1 MVNVL
6 KAFCLRPEVCIVSF
20 MAAVTIITHCSFNG
34 VVDCFLVIIMMMI
47 TILQM
52 GNSTVTRVTF
62 LSIGDT
68 KISFINHILL
78 FSNPSFVC
86 C

>member
-1 MVNVL
+1 M
-6 KAFCLRPEVCIVSF
+6 
-20 MAAVTIITHCSFNG
+20 G
-34 VVDCFLVIIMMMI
+34 VRV
-47 TILQM
+47 M

-68 KISFINHILL
+68 KISFINHIILLL

-86 C
+86 Y

>member
-1 MVNVL
+1 MQLQEKNRSL
-6 KAFCLRPEVCIVSF
+6 KHVIYSENKVP
-20 MAAVTIITHCSFNG
+20 
-34 VVDCFLVIIMMMI
+34 FLFFQSTYCQQTKSSGSNKV
-47 TILQM
+47 

>member
-1 MVNVL
+1 MDFL
-6 KAFCLRPEVCIVSF
+6 IHWPP
-20 MAAVTIITHCSFNG
+20 G
-34 VVDCFLVIIMMMI
+34 PVVATVQCQGLQIYAISVFFLHKWPFDFKCYI
-47 TILQM
+47 M

>member
-1 MVNVL
+1 MLTSDIHIQHNQI
-6 KAFCLRPEVCIVSF
+6 CI
-20 MAAVTIITHCSFNG
+20 IQQ
-34 VVDCFLVIIMMMI
+34 L
-47 TILQM
+47 LLM